1 MNVFSDFYSRLQSA
15 QRAGLPCVGLPWSHK
30 IYRFGL
36 LLKRLKYIE
45 DLECIDNSEKKSCTI
60 WFYLKPGSFS
70 YLRQISKPSLRVY
83 KKAKEIHPYKKAY
96 GSLIL
101 STSKGLLS
109 CQEAQA
115 LGLGGELMCEIY

>member
-1 MNVFSDFYSRLQSA
+1 MNVFSDFYSRIQSA
-15 QRAGLPCVGLPWSHK
+15 QRLGLPSVGIPWTHK

-45 DLECIDNSEKKSCTI
+45 DLECIDNPEKKSSTI

-70 YLRQISKPSLRVY
+70 YLRQISKPSRRVY
-83 KKAKEIHPYKKAY
+83 KKAKDIKPYEKAY
-96 GSLIL
+96 GSFIL

-109 CQEAQA
+109 CQEARA
-115 LGLGGELMCEIY
+115 MSLGGELMCEIY